1 MNKTKGKEV
10 VSRHELLVTPSP
22 KGNLKNIITKT
33 KKTKKKTQNTKVLI
47 PLIIHSLSDTS
58 LYGKI
63 RPSL

>member
-22 KGNLKNIITKT
+22 KGNLKKII
-33 KKTKKKTQNTKVLI
+33 KKKKKKTQKTKVLI

>member
-22 KGNLKNIITKT
+22 KGKLKNIITKT
-33 KKTKKKTQNTKVLI
+33 KKTQNTKVLI

>member
-22 KGNLKNIITKT
+22 KGKLKNIITKT
-33 KKTKKKTQNTKVLI
+33 KKKKPKNTKVLI

>member
-22 KGNLKNIITKT
+22 KGKLKNII
-33 KKTKKKTQNTKVLI
+33 KKKKKKKTQNTKVLI

>member
-22 KGNLKNIITKT
+22 KGKLKNIITKT
-33 KKTKKKTQNTKVLI
+33 KKTQNTKVLI
-47 PLIIHSLSDTS
+47 PLIVHSLSDTS

>member
-22 KGNLKNIITKT
+22 KGKLKNIITKT
-33 KKTKKKTQNTKVLI
+33 KTKKTQNTKVLI
-47 PLIIHSLSDTS
+47 PLIVHSLSDTS

>member
-22 KGNLKNIITKT
+22 KGKLKNIITKT
-33 KKTKKKTQNTKVLI
+33 KKKKKTQNTKVLI